1 MLVIAGASGRSGR
14 VVADSLLSQGKPV
27 RVIVRDATKASEFRS
42 RGVEVA
48 SASLDDARALERA
61 LQGATG
67 FYTLLPEDLA
77 AADFHAHRRRMA
89 DALAAAIKTSGVPHV
104 VFLSAAAATEPD
116 GNGPAKDL
124 HYAEAAL
131 RVVASKLTI
140 IRASYFQENVL
151 GSLSPAKHEGIYPN
165 FMPSADFP
173 FPTVA
178 TRDIGRLAARC
189 LVEPPPRSEVIDLA
203 GPPYSVREMAEQLG
217 RRLGRSL
224 RVVDVPAE
232 AHVEA
237 LTAAGLPRPFAEAV
251 AEMFACFASGR
262 ISPEGDRVVTAATTL
277 DETLGALLGG
287 NSNPS

>member
-1 MLVIAGASGRSGR
+1 
-14 VVADSLLSQGKPV
+14 
-27 RVIVRDATKASEFRS
+27 
-42 RGVEVA
+42 
-48 SASLDDARALERA
+48 
-61 LQGATG
+61 
-67 FYTLLPEDLA
+67 
-77 AADFHAHRRRMA
+77 MA
-89 DALAAAIKTSGVPHV
+89 DAVAAAIKTSGVPHV
-104 VFLSAAAATEPD
+104 VFLSAAAATLPD
-116 GNGPAKDL
+116 GNGPAQDL

-131 RVVASKLTI
+131 RAVASKLTI

-173 FPTVA
+173 LPTVA
-178 TRDIGRLAARC
+178 TRDIGRFAARC
-189 LVEPPPRSEVIDLA
+189 LVEPPPRSDVIDLA
-203 GPPYSVREMAEQLG
+203 GPAYSVREMAEQLG

-237 LTAAGLPRPFAEAV
+237 LTTAGLPRPFAEAV

-277 DETLGALLGG
+277 DETLDALLGG